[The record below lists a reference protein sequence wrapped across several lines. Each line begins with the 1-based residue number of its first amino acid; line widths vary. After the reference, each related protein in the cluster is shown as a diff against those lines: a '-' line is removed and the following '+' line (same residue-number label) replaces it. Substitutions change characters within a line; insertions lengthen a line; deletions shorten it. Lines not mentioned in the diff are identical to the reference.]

1 MWIVE
6 PPRARI
12 TASAAGSMPTL
23 PGPSC
28 ARLSKA
34 PALRRRPSGL
44 VEGARGRQRVP
55 ISGYRV
61 RLLRR
66 GLCRIQL
73 AVALLDPSGT
83 EMALHSDADM
93 VRTIIGARQVKFL
106 SGPAGSQVQDSFA

>member
-1 MWIVE
+1 ASISG
-6 PPRARI
+6 PP
-12 TASAAGSMPTL
+12 G
-23 PGPSC
+23 
-28 ARLSKA
+28 LSKA

-44 VEGARGRQRVP
+44 VEHARDRQRVP

-93 VRTIIGARQVKFL
+93 VRPIVGARQVKLL
-106 SGPAGSQVQDSFA
+106 SGPAGSQSQNPLAQARCAGFASR